1 MDEARP
7 EVGGGINFP
16 KVKLE
21 VIDLTSSLEV
31 ESIHTYGG
39 VVPKIGVYAPKWMG
53 YDGFIVENLYF

>member
-39 VVPKIGVYAPKWMG
+39 GWFRKQGYMPRNGWVMMG
-53 YDGFIVENLYF
+53 L

>member
-39 VVPKIGVYAPKWMG
+39 GGSENRGICPEM
-53 YDGFIVENLYF
+53 DGL